1 MINFLKRFFK
11 TDSDIG
17 KGATFDVSNC
27 DFLKMSEEEQ
37 EERLILDGHYTRSK
51 VFTYDSNIVPDD
63 FVPEKYKKS
72 SLPLEVD
79 MDIKFKVDFN
89 NLRDVF
95 TPDEEVVIKTFE
107 HLEGNLNN
115 IISSCMFQDQN
126 DLNKHLSGKEESSK
140 KLATLEFMKS
150 LFQTFDADEL
160 FLQNRYHY
168 LPKGVDQT
176 NLLSKVYLVEL
187 HLKKSLLS
195 QNIDLIK
202 MYLYCP
208 DLLKSKTI
216 HIDFPNVSSLVK
228 FCARRNLMI
237 ELNKKHQFEQ
247 NHPYTFI
254 HSRGLVF
261 ENHTHL
267 FENETDFNWML
278 DQLLDQDKKLSPKFC
293 NRLTKALDDEGSF
306 QEKASFAMFCDFLN
320 LNFGLNFKK
329 MRPDEAVDSE
339 VGKQEVEN
347 LKTDLRSYRNTRN

>member
-1 MINFLKRFFK
+1 MINFFKRFFK
-11 TDSDIG
+11 INSDIG

-27 DFLKMSEEEQ
+27 DFLKMSKEEQ

-51 VFTYDSNIVPDD
+51 EFTFDSNIVPDD
-63 FVPEKYKKS
+63 FVPEEYKKS

-79 MDIKFKVDFN
+79 IEIKFKVDFN
-89 NLRDVF
+89 NLKDVF
-95 TPDEEVVIKTFE
+95 SPDEEVVIKTFE
-107 HLEGNLNN
+107 HLEGNLKN
-115 IISSCMFQDQN
+115 IVNSFMFQDQN

-140 KLATLEFMKS
+140 KLETREFMKS
-150 LFQTFDADEL
+150 IFQTFDVDEL

-216 HIDFPNVSSLVK
+216 HIDFPNVSRLVE

-261 ENHTHL
+261 ENHTDL

-306 QEKASFAMFCDFLN
+306 QEKSKFNIFCTFLN
-320 LNFGLNFKK
+320 QNFDTKLTKV
-329 MRPDEAVDSE
+329 RPDEAADSE
-339 VGKQEVEN
+339 IGKQEVED
-347 LKTDLRSYRNTRN
+347 LKRDLRLYRNTKN